1 MARKSTVRK
10 STVVDRVL
18 FETAVQNAES
28 KGALANL
35 GLLFIAIAKHY
46 MVLALE
52 RADLKPISA
61 AIVKE
66 RLESWEI
73 KTKTTSGR
81 SNKADLWTAR
91 VAELLSALTL
101 IRESI
106 PAEQAD
112 LLGLFEELQ
121 YTIEKPLEPA
131 TKAEEP
137 ANETDEEEVIDPNAV
152 ETAETVEPPVETA
165 VAA

>member
-1 MARKSTVRK
+1 MARTA
-10 STVVDRVL
+10 TTVDRVL
-18 FETAVQNAES
+18 FEQAVKNAES

-35 GLLFIAIAKHY
+35 GLLFCAIVKHY

-61 AIVKE
+61 AIVRD
-66 RLESWEI
+66 RLAEWQI
-73 KTKTTSGR
+73 KTLTTSGR

-101 IRESI
+101 IRELI

-112 LLGLFEELQ
+112 LLGFFDELQ

-131 TKAEEP
+131 TKADEP